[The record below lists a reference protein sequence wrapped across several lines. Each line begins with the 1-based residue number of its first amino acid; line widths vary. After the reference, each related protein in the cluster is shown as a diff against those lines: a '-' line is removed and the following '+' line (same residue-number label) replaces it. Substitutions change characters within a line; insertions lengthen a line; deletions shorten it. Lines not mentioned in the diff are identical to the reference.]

1 MMSHSRCVSSIVKG
15 CWVNEVVCLHCRVNL
30 SDCLSGCVGS
40 SGSKGIRSSNG
51 GSSCCLLSSVLSKK
65 YVRWC

>member
-1 MMSHSRCVSSIVKG
+1 MLVQYLSVKG

-30 SDCLSGCVGS
+30 SDCLLGCVGS
-40 SGSKGIRSSNG
+40 RGCGSKGIRSSNG

-65 YVRWC
+65 YVWWC